1 MPEGDLRDLYGV
13 MKRVS
18 SGRWRS
24 GLRLTAEKDEE
35 KLQEKYGNFWLE
47 KSGKTRWKPPSVAEQ
62 AGVASE
68 TVNEAE
74 SGAGDDD
81 DGSREMPARPVAA
94 AVSETNEVG
103 VAKGLEEL
111 LREAEA
117 ELEGREVFV
126 VEAAEAATAVLAD
139 EVEAAETEE
148 VDEVAIEETE
158 ILWDENQDE
167 DETLV
172 PKPAQAVDIPPR
184 FKTSHDSFSSMSPPS
199 PPNSDDDVES
209 KQETRVSKIKALQ
222 EKLEALKIKVR
233 NQFGK
238 LRRAATEAKERVH
251 EINPETLRK
260 AETVA
265 WKVGCFCVGFVGVVV
280 LSKVRAPQ
288 RSNAR
293 KRRVAKNTKPKDLKP
308 QTPTEASLGGR
319 TEVASPR
326 ILKEVF
332 SP

>member
-167 DETLV
+167 DETRRRIKGGSRTSAERASAPLATSRST
-172 PKPAQAVDIPPR
+172 AQRASQRRVMPVQRPR
-184 FKTSHDSFSSMSPPS
+184 ARALHLCTHRCRAKLCMIACVSRVRRILPWRSGCDWRESAQPVCESLCCESHCMD
-199 PPNSDDDVES
+199 
-209 KQETRVSKIKALQ
+209 RH
-222 EKLEALKIKVR
+222 R
-233 NQFGK
+233 
-238 LRRAATEAKERVH
+238 
-251 EINPETLRK
+251 
-260 AETVA
+260 
-265 WKVGCFCVGFVGVVV
+265 
-280 LSKVRAPQ
+280 VRA
-288 RSNAR
+288 SVSEFDNFHM
-293 KRRVAKNTKPKDLKP
+293 K
-308 QTPTEASLGGR
+308 
-319 TEVASPR
+319 
-326 ILKEVF
+326 
-332 SP
+332 